1 MLLAWLTSTLQ
12 KGGPLRSWRGQG
24 RLRKLCRDAGHTP
37 EVLGA
42 GMDLP
47 LDQACARE
55 MQLCRQ
61 KGQHNLVISL
71 GETAVAMGLD
81 HPRIQNNLSRSR
93 KLLRREARLAKIQRL
108 LQGKRSSRDRAEAL
122 LVEGLLDDPGTSTYR
137 VLLEKRVRDRFRRAK
152 GDPFKLELLD
162 ARVGHEINRRQI
174 ELLELRQSSPKG

>member
-1 MLLAWLTSTLQ
+1 MATTVAEDTVPPVTLLSGFLGAGKTSMLTSILQ

-42 GMDLP
+42 VMDLP

-61 KGQHNLVISL
+61 KGQHKLVISL

-81 HPRIQNNLSRSR
+81 HPRIRNNLTRSK

-108 LQGKRSSRDRAEAL
+108 LQGKRSSRDRAEAC
-122 LVEGLLDDPGTSTYR
+122 P
-137 VLLEKRVRDRFRRAK
+137 
-152 GDPFKLELLD
+152 
-162 ARVGHEINRRQI
+162 
-174 ELLELRQSSPKG
+174 

>member
-1 MLLAWLTSTLQ
+1 MLLTWLTSILQ
-12 KGGPLRSWRGQG
+12 RVIPLRSRRAQV
-24 RLRKLCRDAGHTP
+24 RLLDLCRDAGYTP
-37 EVLGA
+37 ELLGA
-42 GMDLP
+42 GKDLP

-55 MQLCRQ
+55 MQICRLQ
-61 KGQHNLVISL
+61 GQHKLVISL

-162 ARVGHEINRRQI
+162 ARVGHEINRRQL
-174 ELLELRQSSPKG
+174 ELLELRQSSSEG

>member
-1 MLLAWLTSTLQ
+1 MLLARLTSTLPR
-12 KGGPLRSWRGQG
+12 GGSLRSWLCRV
-24 RLRKLCRDAGHTP
+24 RLQKLCRDAGHTP
-37 EVLGA
+37 ELLRTSR
-42 GMDLP
+42 DLP

-81 HPRIQNNLSRSR
+81 HPRIHNNLTRSR
-93 KLLRREARLAKIQRL
+93 KLLKREARLAKIQRL
-108 LQGKRSSRDRAEAL
+108 LQGNRASRDRAEAL

-152 GDPFKLELLD
+152 RDPFKLELLD
-162 ARVGHEINRRQI
+162 VRVAHEINRRQLA
-174 ELLELRQSSPKG
+174 LLELRQSSSEG